1 MAALLGIKF
10 RSGSWPQR
18 VNTMKVLVTGATGTV
33 GSELVKA
40 LLQRGADVRAF
51 TRKQPKPGTF
61 PGAVEIALGDLG
73 DPLSLA
79 EAIKGTDKLFLLI
92 GSVADELTQAL
103 TAYGLAKRAG
113 LKHVTY
119 LSVFKAD
126 QFLEVPH
133 FAAKFAVEEAIRGGG
148 MPYTILRPGYFVQ
161 NERRLQHV
169 LTGPGV
175 YPIPAGNQGLAAVDV
190 RDIAEV
196 AAISLTAEGHTGK
209 RYDLVSSEMLTGP
222 AAAATWSKLLG
233 KKITYTGHG
242 DFDGFEA
249 QLRNAGTPSWVAY
262 DLRVMFQ
269 GYVERGLSNTED
281 QAARFAAL
289 LGHQPRTYSSFAAEL
304 AKEWA
309 LA

>member
-1 MAALLGIKF
+1 
-10 RSGSWPQR
+10 
-18 VNTMKVLVTGATGTV
+18 MKVLVTGATGTV
-33 GSELVKA
+33 GSELVKE
-40 LLQRGADVRAF
+40 LLQRRADVRVF

-61 PGAVEIALGDLG
+61 PGAVELALGDLT
-73 DPLSLA
+73 DPVSVA
-79 EAIKGTDKLFLLI
+79 EAMKGVDELFLLI
-92 GSVADELTQAL
+92 GNVPDEFTQAL
-103 TAYGLAKRAG
+103 TAYGLAKKAG

-133 FAAKFAVEEAIRGGG
+133 FAAKSAVEQAIRAGG

-161 NERRLQHV
+161 NERRLKPV
-169 LTGPGV
+169 LTGPGI

-190 RDIAEV
+190 RDIAE
-196 AAISLTAEGHTGK
+196 AATISLTEKGHAGK
-209 RYDLVSSEMLTGP
+209 TYDLVSSEMLTGP
-222 AAAATWSKLLG
+222 GAAATWSKVLG
-233 KKITYTGHG
+233 KKITYAGHG

-249 QLRNAGTPSWVAY
+249 QLRKTGTPSWIAY

-281 QAARFAAL
+281 QTARFAAL
-289 LGHQPRTYSSFAAEL
+289 LGHQPRTYSGFAEEL

-309 LA
+309 AS